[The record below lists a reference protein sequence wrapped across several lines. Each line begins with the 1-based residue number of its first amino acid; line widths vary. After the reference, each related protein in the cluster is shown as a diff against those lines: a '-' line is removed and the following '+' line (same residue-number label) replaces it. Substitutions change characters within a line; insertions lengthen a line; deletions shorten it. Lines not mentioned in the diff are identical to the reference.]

1 MVFVSRLEYTDF
13 VKDLKDQLDKTQLS
27 TFTKTTLNTTLNKL
41 NTATK
46 DTFTKE
52 VMNVLNNKL
61 TDNINT
67 KYTFVATVKSVI
79 KNTQLKDTL
88 TKTELELI
96 ESEFLKLKELK
107 TNRDYTPIATDKQ
120 NDRHIPFK
128 ELKIKLDSLKD
139 KLTEL
144 DHLTYALYTYQP
156 PLRADYNAVRI
167 LNGKYSVNDLDRTE
181 NYYSV
186 KDNQFIMY
194 EYKTAKIDQEANI
207 FTPPKDLQ
215 KLITNSLKQTP
226 REYLIYNEHIGSVN
240 RPVSANFLGHKIQ
253 FISNELFKIPISI
266 TDIRHSYA
274 SENGLNTRPYS
285 EVEKSAKIMGHS
297 LTTNQLLYKKEYK
310 DKN

>member
-1 MVFVSRLEYTDF
+1 MVFVRKIDYTDF
-13 VKDLKDQLDKTQLS
+13 VKDLKDQLDKTKLS
-27 TFTKTTLNTTLNKL
+27 TFTKTTLNTTLNKI

-52 VMNVLNNKL
+52 VINVLNNKL

-67 KYTFVATVKSVI
+67 KYTFVATIKSII
-79 KNTQLKDTL
+79 KNTQLKDIL

-96 ESEFLKLKELK
+96 ENEFLKLKELK
-107 TNRDYTPIATDKQ
+107 TNKDYTPTATDKQ

-128 ELKIKLDSLKD
+128 ELRVKLDSHKD
-139 KLTEL
+139 KLTQL

-167 LNGKYSVNDLDRTE
+167 LNDKYSVNELDRKE

-186 KDNQFIMY
+186 KDNKFIMY
-194 EYKTAKIDQEANI
+194 EYKTSKIDQEANV
-207 FTPPKDLQ
+207 FTAPKDLQ
-215 KLITNSLKQTP
+215 KLITDSLKRTP
-226 REYLIYNEHIGSVN
+226 REYLIYNENIGSVN

-274 SENGLNTRPYS
+274 SENGLNTRPYN
-285 EVEKSAKIMGHS
+285 EVEKSAKIMGHG

-310 DKN
+310 N

>member
-1 MVFVSRLEYTDF
+1 MVFVRKIDYTDF
-13 VKDLKDQLDKTQLS
+13 VKDLKDQLDKTKLS
-27 TFTKTTLNTTLNKL
+27 TFTKTTLNTTLNKI

-52 VMNVLNNKL
+52 VISVLNNKL

-67 KYTFVATVKSVI
+67 KYTFVATIKSII
-79 KNTQLKDTL
+79 KNTQLKDIL

-96 ESEFLKLKELK
+96 ENEFLKLKELK
-107 TNRDYTPIATDKQ
+107 TNKDYTPTATDKQ

-128 ELKIKLDSLKD
+128 ELRIKLDSHKD
-139 KLTEL
+139 KLTQL

-167 LNGKYSVNDLDRTE
+167 LNDKYSVNELDRKE

-186 KDNQFIMY
+186 KDNKFIMY
-194 EYKTAKIDQEANI
+194 EYKTSKIDQEANV
-207 FTPPKDLQ
+207 FTAPKDLQ
-215 KLITNSLKQTP
+215 KLITDSLKRTP
-226 REYLIYNEHIGSVN
+226 REYLIYNENIGSVN

-274 SENGLNTRPYS
+274 SENGLDKRPYT

-310 DKN
+310 N